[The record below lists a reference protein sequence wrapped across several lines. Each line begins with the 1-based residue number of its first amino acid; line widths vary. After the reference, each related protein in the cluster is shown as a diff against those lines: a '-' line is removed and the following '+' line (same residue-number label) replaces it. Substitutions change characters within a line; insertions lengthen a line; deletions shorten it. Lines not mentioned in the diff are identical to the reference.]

1 MIDEKRD
8 KVDFEWHP
16 CTLRNTSGKFPSIKH
31 NRDFNYEFVLFCR
44 EIYLFSNAKKYLIP
58 SHFPSKYFHCLP
70 WNLLM
75 ENCPIYRVPTHLIM
89 SHMLLVIVHRMHDG
103 TTAAADERRLRNID
117 LSATD
122 EERDKVN
129 LKASLDTKKK
139 LSRKIINIRVSCFV
153 NIFLF
158 SCLKFYG

>member
-1 MIDEKRD
+1 
-8 KVDFEWHP
+8 
-16 CTLRNTSGKFPSIKH
+16 
-31 NRDFNYEFVLFCR
+31 
-44 EIYLFSNAKKYLIP
+44 
-58 SHFPSKYFHCLP
+58 
-70 WNLLM
+70 M

-129 LKASLDTKKK
+129 LKGVTRHTKKK
-139 LSRKIINIRVSCFV
+139 HQGK
-153 NIFLF
+153 
-158 SCLKFYG
+158 

>member
-1 MIDEKRD
+1 
-8 KVDFEWHP
+8 
-16 CTLRNTSGKFPSIKH
+16 
-31 NRDFNYEFVLFCR
+31 
-44 EIYLFSNAKKYLIP
+44 
-58 SHFPSKYFHCLP
+58 
-70 WNLLM
+70 
-75 ENCPIYRVPTHLIM
+75 M

-139 LSRKIINIRVSCFV
+139 TSRKIINIRVSCFV
-153 NIFLF
+153 NIFFF